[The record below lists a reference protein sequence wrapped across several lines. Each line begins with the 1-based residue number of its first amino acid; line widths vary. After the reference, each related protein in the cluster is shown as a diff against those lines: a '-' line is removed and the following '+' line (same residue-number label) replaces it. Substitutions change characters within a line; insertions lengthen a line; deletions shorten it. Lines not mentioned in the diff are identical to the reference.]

1 MEQYRQFVL
10 EGVQY
15 QPEIWSSSKGQIY
28 LEDEVF
34 VAEMQKRIGG
44 GRRFKYTLAAKAIRQ
59 AVRRWSLRCQHAEVS
74 RAREMLVRIRR

>member
-28 LEDEVF
+28 LGEEVF

-44 GRRFKYTLAAKAIRQ
+44 EDDLNIPWQPKRYGKQ
-59 AVRRWSLRCQHAEVS
+59 
-74 RAREMLVRIRR
+74 